1 MGHESILS
9 AIHPMVIDAIVF
21 FGFLFMVVFIGIT
34 MSRKGQDS
42 GESYFLAGRG
52 LGWWL
57 IGFSLIAANISTE
70 QFVGMSGQAA
80 GNLGLAIASYE
91 WIAAVTLVIVGIFFL
106 PRFLK
111 AGIYTI
117 PEFLEHRYNKS
128 ARAIMSLSMMF
139 VLVFVTSTTVIYSGA
154 KPYLVFFKDVDITL
168 KLADS
173 TLFVGNPLTLATL
186 GWIIGIIAASY
197 VFLGG
202 LKACA
207 WADLLQGSA
216 LIVCGGA
223 ILYFALGAL
232 GKADV
237 QTMTTAMQVMDIKQ
251 ETIAETVPKLVDA
264 PAIERF
270 QELNRHKL
278 RMNLP
283 WTDGT
288 LPITALFFG
297 IWIPNL
303 YYWGLNQYIMQR
315 TLGAQS
321 LSQGQKGIVFAAFL
335 KLLIPFIVIFPGII
349 AFNLFHSDMKEARQ
363 EELFGKEYLKF
374 QKYLVAEVDRG
385 EKVPGQDIVRLNEMK
400 NAGLQKSMEK
410 NREFKLLFEFDDKFA
425 AFESGAAIELIKFDA
440 ELLGMKEIPVMD
452 VSDPATLTA
461 AMKAIKKANKD
472 RGLMD
477 ELAFSKQQ
485 TGYDYDAAFPL
496 LMTKLVPSGGMTGF
510 VLAALLG
517 AIISSLAAMLNA
529 ASTVFTMDIYKEY
542 VHKRA
547 SEWMLVAVGR
557 FCVIFFVVV
566 ACLIAP
572 HLDNPKFGGIF
583 TFIQEFQGFISPGI
597 LAAFLFGFVVK
608 RPCKWSATVALLLNP
623 AIYGGLMFFQTRID
637 PDEQQLLSVI
647 FTPFLNRMAIS
658 MLIVLFVMIL
668 MTLMWPNR
676 DEHIKEVTSNLDL
689 QPSYIA
695 IFVGILVIV
704 ITIAF
709 YVYFWDTTTKMFPLK

>member
-1 MGHESILS
+1 MDMESILS
-9 AIHPMVIDAIVF
+9 AINPMVIDAIVF

-52 LGWWL
+52 LGWCL

-70 QFVGMSGQAA
+70 QFVGMSGQGAMK
-80 GNLGLAIASYE
+80 LGLAIASYE

-106 PRFLK
+106 PKFLK
-111 AGIYTI
+111 AGIFTI
-117 PEFLEHRYNKS
+117 PEFLENRYNKS
-128 ARAIMSLSMMF
+128 ARAIMSLLMMF
-139 VLVFVTSTTVIYSGA
+139 VLVLVTSTTVIYSGA
-154 KPYLVFFKDVDITL
+154 KPYLFFFKDVDITL
-168 KLADS
+168 KLADQV
-173 TLFVGNPLTLATL
+173 LYIGNPLTLTTL

-216 LIVCGGA
+216 LIVCGGV

-237 QTMTTAMQVMDIKQ
+237 LTMTSAMQVMDIDQ
-251 ETIAETVPKLVDA
+251 ETIDATVPKLEKA
-264 PAIERF
+264 PPIERF
-270 QELNRHKL
+270 QALNKHKL

-321 LSQGQKGIVFAAFL
+321 LAQGQKGIMFAAFL

-349 AFNLFHSDMKEARQ
+349 AFNLFHTNMKESRQ
-363 EELFGKEYLKF
+363 EELFGINYIKAVRANTSNPLQADTFSPYQLDELK
-374 QKYLVAEVDRG
+374 KD
-385 EKVPGQDIVRLNEMK
+385 
-400 NAGLQKSMEK
+400 GLMKSMEK
-410 NREFKLLFEFDDKFA
+410 NREFKLLFEFDDKFVDFEPEA
-425 AFESGAAIELIKFDA
+425 AMELIKFDA
-440 ELLGMKEIPVMD
+440 ELLGMESPVMD
-452 VSDPATLTA
+452 ASDPATLTA

-472 RGLMD
+472 RGLM
-477 ELAFSKQQ
+477 EEMKFSDQQ

-496 LMTKLVPSGGMTGF
+496 LMTKLVPSGGLMGF
-510 VLAALLG
+510 VLAALFG

-542 VHKRA
+542 LHKSA
-547 SEWMLVAVGR
+547 SEWTQVAVGR
-557 FCVIFFVVV
+557 FCVIVFVVI
-566 ACLIAP
+566 ACIIAP
-572 HLDNPKFGGIF
+572 SLGNPKFGGIF

-597 LAAFLFGFVVK
+597 LAAFLFGFAVK
-608 RPCKWSATVALLLNP
+608 RPSKWSATVALLLNP
-623 AIYGGLMFFQTRID
+623 AIYGALMFFQTRID
-637 PDEQQLLSVI
+637 PEVDTLLSVI
-647 FTPFLNRMAIS
+647 FTPFLNRMGIS
-658 MLIVLFVMIL
+658 FLIVLFVMVL
-668 MTLMWPNR
+668 MTLQWPNR
-676 DEHIKEVTSNLDL
+676 DEHIKEVTSGFDL
-689 QPSYIA
+689 RPSPIA
-695 IFVGILVIV
+695 IFLGILVVI

-709 YVYFWDTTTKMFPLK
+709 YVYFWDTTTPMFPMK